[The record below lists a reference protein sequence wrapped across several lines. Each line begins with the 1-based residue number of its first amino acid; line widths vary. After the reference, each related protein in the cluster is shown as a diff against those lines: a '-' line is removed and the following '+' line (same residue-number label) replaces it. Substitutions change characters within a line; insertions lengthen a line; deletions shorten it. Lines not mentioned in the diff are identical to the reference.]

1 MSGQETVLVT
11 GGSGF
16 IGSWCVIRLLQKGYR
31 VRTTV
36 RSLARESAV
45 RAAIGKE
52 VDAED
57 RLSFH
62 AAELT
67 ADAGWNAAAA
77 GCDYMLHHRLARGHS
92 RADEPGRCRHSGP
105 RRYAPRRL
113 RRARC
118 GREARG
124 PHLIRGGGDPA
135 RRRPRELDGRNDMD
149 RSRRSRGQRLFA
161 LQDRGR
167 ACRLGTRPHVE
178 RRHDARH
185 GQSFRGARP
194 GSQPG
199 LFPVG
204 RARRTPVV
212 RQGARSAAPGLQ
224 HRRRA
229 RRRRLAYR
237 RDDRA
242 AGGR

>member
-67 ADAGWNAAAA
+67 ANAGWNAAAA
-77 GCDYMLHHRLARGHS
+77 GCDHMLHLAS
-92 RADEPGRCRHSGP
+92 PVVIAEPTNPDDVVIPARDGT
-105 RRYAPRRL
+105 
-113 RRARC
+113 RRAVSAALAAGVKRVVLTSSV
-118 GREARG
+118 AAAT
-124 PHLIRGGGDPA
+124 PRGGGRVSLTD
-135 RRRPRELDGRNDMD
+135 ENDMD
-149 RSRRSRGQRLFA
+149 RSRRARGQRLFA

-204 RARRTPVV
+204 RSSNACCPARCPVC
-212 RQGARSAAPGLQ
+212 RAWASASSTCATSPTCISP
-224 HRRRA
+224 R
-229 RRRRLAYR
+229 
-237 RDDRA
+237 
-242 AGGR
+242 